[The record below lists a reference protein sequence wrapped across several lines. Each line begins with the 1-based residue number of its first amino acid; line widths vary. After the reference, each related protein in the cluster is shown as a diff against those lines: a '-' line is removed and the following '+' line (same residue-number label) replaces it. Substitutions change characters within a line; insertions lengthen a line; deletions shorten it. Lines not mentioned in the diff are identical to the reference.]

1 MTLYT
6 VNGQD
11 IERSSQDVAVQAEK
25 LDDQNC
31 NRKTS
36 FAPTKSGGITLSD
49 DHLAVIMY
57 LRKHYLELGPP
68 RHPQLLARELDKKFF
83 VEGGNKYLRL
93 LFACGPVTQ
102 GSSLANLRTP
112 AKATDNSLGICY

>member
-1 MTLYT
+1 MTQYT

-11 IERSSQDVAVQAEK
+11 IERSSQDVAVQAEE
-25 LDDQNC
+25 LDTQNS

-36 FAPTKSGGITLSD
+36 LAPTKSGGITLSD
-49 DHLAVIMY
+49 DHLAVIMF

-68 RHPQLLARELDKKFF
+68 RHPQLLARKLDKKFF
-83 VEGGNKYLRL
+83 IQSGNKYLRL

-102 GSSLANLRTP
+102 GSSLANLRIP
-112 AKATDNSLGICY
+112 VKATDNTLGICY

>member
-1 MTLYT
+1 MTQYT

-11 IERSSQDVAVQAEK
+11 IEKSSQDIDVQAEK
-25 LDDQNC
+25 LDTQNF

-36 FAPTKSGGITLSD
+36 LAPTKSGGITLSD
-49 DHLAVIMY
+49 DRLAVIMY

-68 RHPQLLARELDKKFF
+68 IDPQLLARELDKKFF
-83 VEGGNKYLRL
+83 IQGGYKYLRL

-102 GSSLANLRTP
+102 GSSLANLRIP
-112 AKATDNSLGICY
+112 EKATDNSLGICY